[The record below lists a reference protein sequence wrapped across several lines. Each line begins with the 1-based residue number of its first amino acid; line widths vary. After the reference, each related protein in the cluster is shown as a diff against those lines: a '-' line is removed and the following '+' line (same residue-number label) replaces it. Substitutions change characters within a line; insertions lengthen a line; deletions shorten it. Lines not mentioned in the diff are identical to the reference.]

1 MTTMTVTTGL
11 MIIHQCEIKFLRMD
25 SNAAHYFTPIL
36 QPNIPE
42 YEKILHSPSLWCFG
56 PDTVKPN

>member
-1 MTTMTVTTGL
+1 